1 MYVDSYP
8 SDLKPSPVI
17 FRSSLLTPTDRSG
30 LSNSLQPEGGKALLR
45 TTQSNTTIVNKLVS
59 DVRKSLNNTNL
70 FKPFNKR
77 PYTNEVDEYAI
88 FFSHV

>member
-17 FRSSLLTPTDRSG
+17 FRLSLSTPADRSG
-30 LSNSLQPEGGKALLR
+30 SLNSLHPEGGKALR